1 MITILVLSLLILSCT
16 LTLNNLGY
24 IDLFKSD
31 FQDEI
36 RMIDNSPSVEEP
48 GSIYTYGVYKIN
60 TDKKVKPGKYKV
72 DVKPVGNNI
81 TLNII
86 DSSHNYTKN
95 FDDQI
100 SFEVDID
107 STVVYIRI
115 VISDP
120 ISYQNWTRGQ
130 KFVLDMKKIESN
142 SSLLLLPLWSLVII
156 GGVYLAAD
164 AAYRRRFD

>member
-1 MITILVLSLLILSCT
+1 MITILILSLLILSCIFT
-16 LTLNNLGY
+16 FNYLGH
-24 IDLFKSD
+24 IELFKSD
-31 FQDEI
+31 FQDEF
-36 RMIDNSPSVEEP
+36 RMIDHSPSVEDP
-48 GSIYTYGVYKIN
+48 GDMYTYGVYKIK
-60 TDKKVKPGKYKV
+60 TEKKVKPGKYKV

-86 DSSHNYTKN
+86 DSTHNYTKH
-95 FDDQI
+95 FDEQI

-107 STVVYIRI
+107 STIVYIRI

-130 KFVLDMKKIESN
+130 KFFLDMKKIENKSN
-142 SSLLLLPLWSLVII
+142 WTLFPLWSLVII

-164 AAYRRRFD
+164 TAYRRRFD

>member
-1 MITILVLSLLILSCT
+1 MITILILSLLILSCT

-24 IDLFKSD
+24 IKLFKSD

-36 RMIDNSPSVEEP
+36 SMIDHTPSVEDP
-48 GSIYTYGVYKIN
+48 GDIYTYGVYKIN
-60 TDKKVKPGKYKV
+60 TEKKVKPGKYKV

-86 DSSHNYTKN
+86 DSSQNYTKK
-95 FDDQI
+95 FDNQI

-107 STVVYIRI
+107 STIVYIRI

-120 ISYQNWTRGQ
+120 ISYQNWTRDQ

-142 SSLLLLPLWSLVII
+142 SSLPLLPLWSLVII

-164 AAYRRRFD
+164 TAYRRRFD